1 MTDPL
6 DHPDALSPAGAARR
20 DAMLGALRAEVPRA
34 AAARRNRRRAVR
46 AAALIILVGVVG
58 VLALPR
64 RTSVPPPPAHV
75 EAPAPPPGW
84 TLVRTDDTAASRLT
98 VHSRADW
105 SGVIV
110 NDDELLL
117 ELEEMGRP
125 AGIIRTGGKTYISG
139 LDTSPAGS

>member
-20 DAMLGALRAEVPRA
+20 DAMLAALRAEVPRA
-34 AAARRNRRRAVR
+34 AAARRARRRAVR
-46 AAALIILVGVVG
+46 AAAVTFIVGVIAI
-58 VLALPR
+58 LALPR
-64 RTSVPPPPAHV
+64 RTSVPPPPVV
-75 EAPAPPPGW
+75 EATAPPPAW
-84 TLVRTDDTAASRLT
+84 TLVRTDVTAASRLT

-125 AGIIRTGGKTYISG
+125 AGIIRTGGKTWISG